1 VAALV
6 PAREFRPKPT
16 VRLVRGR
23 PSGRDAL
30 PPGGSGVVPPE
41 KGEAM
46 DATYDVLTTALL
58 VALLIIDRLT
68 R

>member
-1 VAALV
+1 ML
-6 PAREFRPKPT
+6 
-16 VRLVRGR
+16 
-23 PSGRDAL
+23 L

-46 DATYDVLTTALL
+46 PESMGIMAVTLL
-58 VALLIIDRLT
+58 VALLVIDRLT